1 MDAEAQIPLRI
12 VAVATGEV
20 EQKIIT
26 FVMKSTETLKVL
38 VLLAPFPVFGE
49 DLLVQYLLSDVQWSQ
64 TIQHCPLCT
73 TRM

>member
-20 EQKIIT
+20 KQKIIT

-38 VLLAPFPVFGE
+38 LLLAPFPVFGE
-49 DLLVQYLLSDVQWSQ
+49 DLLRV
-64 TIQHCPLCT
+64 
-73 TRM
+73 